1 MPNDNIVALRQ
12 PRRTFDPLK
21 DAELKTMFKSYF
33 RFKVID
39 LPPPKKKSG
48 GGTREMINKLNFAT
62 RLRRT
67 REKAGWTGNTVASK
81 LEMSP
86 AAYLRYERGE
96 VDPGV
101 STILKLAEIYECS
114 VDALVYRGGEGG
126 EHNNETFDVKVGND
140 EGSFQINI
148 SGVLRPGVAQREA
161 EDYKPSMPRPKL
173 AGRRKRKK
181 AV

>member
-1 MPNDNIVALRQ
+1 M
-12 PRRTFDPLK
+12 T
-21 DAELKTMFKSYF
+21 
-33 RFKVID
+33 
-39 LPPPKKKSG
+39 
-48 GGTREMINKLNFAT
+48 NKLT
-62 RLRRT
+62 LGTSLRRT

-96 VDPGV
+96 VDPGA

-126 EHNNETFDVKVGND
+126 GHNNETFGVKVG
-140 EGSFQINI
+140 EKGSFEINI

-161 EDYKPSMPRPKL
+161 EDYKPSMPKPKL
-173 AGRRKRKK
+173 ASGRKRKK
-181 AV
+181 AM